1 MMLDGV
7 MDVVF
12 SRAKAV
18 SVVGSRGSGK
28 KERSRSKW
36 STRGG
41 VTFLCATPRVLEKVT
56 VSAPDRWV
64 RRKLVELGD
73 T

>member
-18 SVVGSRGSGK
+18 SVDEIRGSGE
-28 KERSRSKW
+28 KEKSQSKW
-36 STRGG
+36 STRG
-41 VTFLCATPRVLEKVT
+41 VVAFC
-56 VSAPDRWV
+56 V
-64 RRKLVELGD
+64 RLQGYWERLRSVHRIDGFGGSW
-73 T
+73 

>member
-18 SVVGSRGSGK
+18 SVDEIRGSGE
-28 KERSRSKW
+28 KEESQSKW
-36 STRGG
+36 STRCCR
-41 VTFLCATPRVLEKVT
+41 VLCAALKVLGKVT
-56 VSAPDRWV
+56 VSALDRWV
-64 RRKLVELGD
+64 RWKLVELEA